1 MTLRWLPN
9 AICIL
14 RLLLVVPVVLLLVEQ
29 QYAGA
34 LALIVVAGVSDAL
47 DGYLAK
53 TFDWRS
59 RLGGLLDPLA
69 DKLLLVSVF
78 LALTYA
84 GLVPLPVTAIVVGRD
99 VVIVL
104 GAVTYQLLIAP
115 VEGEPTAISKLNTA
129 CQLVLRVLHHRQR
142 RVRLAA
148 ANLAAAA
155 RRCRGVHEHC
165 QWVELRAAVEHAR
178 LGSAPRDR
186 LSEPPRWCS
195 LRWNCRAPRMR
206 GSTRSSPAATS
217 SQPST

>member
-14 RLLLVVPVVLLLVEQ
+14 RLLLVVPVVLLLIEQ

-129 CQLVLRVLHHRQR
+129 CQLSFVFFTIASVAFDWPPRISLLLLGAAVVFTSIVSGLNYVLRWSTR
-142 RVRLAA
+142 AW
-148 ANLAAAA
+148 AA
-155 RRCRGVHEHC
+155 RR
-165 QWVELRAAVEHAR
+165 
-178 LGSAPRDR
+178 
-186 LSEPPRWCS
+186 
-195 LRWNCRAPRMR
+195 
-206 GSTRSSPAATS
+206 ATA
-217 SQPST
+217 